1 MISERLFSC
10 QHRDTITAVEYSV
23 QISVVDV
30 DKRYAHLYIKNS
42 QGETRFSALISKVQL
57 RELSS
62 LLNAAME
69 YLDS

>member
-1 MISERLFSC
+1 MISEHLFSC
-10 QHRDTITAVEYSV
+10 QHRDIITAVEYSV
-23 QISVVDV
+23 QISVVD
-30 DKRYAHLYIKNS
+30 KRYAHLYVKNS
-42 QGETRFSALISKVQL
+42 QGEIRFSALISKVQL